1 MRKRKEEFTEVMQE
15 TADIVSETVS
25 DKTMLYDAAA
35 LNNDGY
41 AGDLPYEDA
50 SDVYTEQESASEG
63 YIGQDE
69 VYGVLPSDLNESEEP
84 VKKANP
90 IVRFFRWIKSWK
102 MWVKILSLVL
112 ILALMTGGVMAASV
126 YKEVEEAVK
135 VMNAGTEIPDDYDL
149 GIQPIDGFINIL
161 LLLSFLVMTAGL
173 YITFFMAPVIVTVDE
188 EGYTVLGSKPEGMR
202 YELKQIVRSRKENIH
217 A

>member
-15 TADIVSETVS
+15 TPDIVSETVS

-63 YIGQDE
+63 YTGQDE

-149 GIQPIDGFINIL
+149 GIQPIEGFINIL
-161 LLLSFLVMTAGL
+161 LLGTDTRDMNS
-173 YITFFMAPVIVTVDE
+173 DE
-188 EGYTVLGSKPEGMR
+188 QT
-202 YELKQIVRSRKENIH
+202 
-217 A
+217 